1 MVGSD
6 VSVIARPS
14 LLSFLSIPADC
25 LTLLPCP
32 VDRLVTP
39 LQSLLSHLLHEQ
51 TEGRRQL
58 KKLKFVWIQRDPE
71 LMVQSQVADLSANL
85 HGSKRMMTI
94 EDDEERMMDEE
105 ACSTASMEDSECAPS
120 LASRILATVPPSQE
134 TDEELDGL
142 YESSDILMFKK
153 TLLRSEENEEEDNVV
168 PVPESYSPKQDAAAQ
183 DSIESMF
190 HFPGMLSSILSS
202 TASTSGSDGT
212 VGPASDALSTGDDAS
227 RAGPFVDEE
236 RDDANTRSQELQDGV
251 ATDDSVS
258 DMSNQQDQDEHMEAL
273 TKEVDLE
280 KEAGSTQ
287 EPNLTRAGDVV
298 DIDIYL
304 TESRDAPTLH
314 NISGLKFGR
323 PDIAALFA
331 QMRQEAI
338 EQGEKRVAVC
348 VCGPKRIMFLCRKAC
363 IELSDRK
370 VRFDFHQES
379 FG

>member
-1 MVGSD
+1 M
-6 VSVIARPS
+6 
-14 LLSFLSIPADC
+14 
-25 LTLLPCP
+25 
-32 VDRLVTP
+32 
-39 LQSLLSHLLHEQ
+39 LSHLLHEQ

-94 EDDEERMMDEE
+94 EDDEERMMAEE

-120 LASRILATVPPSQE
+120 LASRILATIPPSQE

-142 YESSDILMFKK
+142 YESSDILMFKE

-168 PVPESYSPKQDAAAQ
+168 AVPQSYSPKQDAAAQ
-183 DSIESMF
+183 DSFEGMF

>member
-1 MVGSD
+1 
-6 VSVIARPS
+6 
-14 LLSFLSIPADC
+14 
-25 LTLLPCP
+25 
-32 VDRLVTP
+32 
-39 LQSLLSHLLHEQ
+39 
-51 TEGRRQL
+51 
-58 KKLKFVWIQRDPE
+58 
-71 LMVQSQVADLSANL
+71 MVQSQVADLSASL

-94 EDDEERMMDEE
+94 EDDEDRMREE
-105 ACSTASMEDSECAPS
+105 KAGSATGMEDLECAPS
-120 LASRILATVPPSQE
+120 LASRILATIPPSQE

-142 YESSDILMFKK
+142 YDSSDILLFKE
-153 TLLRSEENEEEDNVV
+153 TLLRSEENDDEDNVV
-168 PVPESYSPKQDAAAQ
+168 PVPEPPKQEAAQ
-183 DSIESMF
+183 DSFESMF
-190 HFPGMLSSILSS
+190 HFLGMLSSILSS
-202 TASTSGSDGT
+202 TTSPSESDGT
-212 VGPASDALSTGDDAS
+212 VDPGSDALSTGTDSS
-227 RAGPFVDEE
+227 RSGPFVEE
-236 RDDANTRSQELQDGV
+236 DRDDATRRKQELQDGV

-304 TESRDAPTLH
+304 TKSRDAPTLH

-348 VCGPKRIMFLCRKAC
+348 VCGPKRIMYLCRKAC